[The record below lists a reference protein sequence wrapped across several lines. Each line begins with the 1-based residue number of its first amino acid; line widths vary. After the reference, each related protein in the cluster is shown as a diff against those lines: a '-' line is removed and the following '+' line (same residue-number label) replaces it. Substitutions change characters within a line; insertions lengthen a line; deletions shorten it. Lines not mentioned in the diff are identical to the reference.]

1 MKKGSTQV
9 KQIFRNTW
17 SVLDKKEKRQFMILV
32 LGSII
37 ISIAD
42 ILALVALLW
51 IINFYIQTGNSGAV
65 SFLPGWM
72 ADKESIALIA
82 VYFIL
87 FSIKNIAGFL
97 LAKAHY
103 AFTGRVAVRISGNM
117 LLSFQQADFRE
128 FIHTDSSV
136 LIRKIALQP
145 FEFSQ
150 HVLSGIQQIITQSFL
165 IGISIIAILVFNAKL
180 FLLLLVILLPP
191 VVIVFRFIR
200 KRMAFTRKNLQET
213 NERSYQYM
221 LDSLKGWVESN
232 IFQRNDFFLDR
243 FIQQRRMFSAHLF
256 NSLSLQNLPSRIIEI
271 FAVLGLFVL
280 LVIAKWP
287 GQNDR
292 SILITIGAFMAAA
305 YKIIPGIVKMINLGS
320 EIKAYQSSPG
330 ELMPPLNSNNIDEK
344 KTVVIDSMTLEKIS
358 FSYPERQVLKDLSF
372 SLQKGDIL
380 GISGVSGRGKTT
392 VLNLILG
399 FLSPSSGEVFIN
411 CQPMTA
417 TIIRQYWPS
426 ISYVKQQSFFIYDSI
441 LRNITF
447 EEKDYD
453 KEALAFAM
461 KVSGT
466 DKLVVAFP
474 EGLDKIITENGKN
487 ISGGQQQRIAIARAV
502 YKKAD
507 LILLDEPFN
516 ELDDASTL
524 LILEQLKELAAA
536 GKIIV
541 LVTHDKKSLN
551 FCNQIISLDEQ

>member
-1 MKKGSTQV
+1 M

-305 YKIIPGIVKMINLGS
+305 YKIIPGIVKIINLGS

-411 CQPMTA
+411 GQPMTA